1 MRDGHEALAL
11 GGALRLPEQAHG
23 HRCPARRHPPC
34 PSVTK
39 QQPSQI
45 SVLPNAKV
53 AKALY
58 YACPVPLIYVFK
70 LIKPSCML
78 KLIIMSTSFI
88 HPRCPPYFFAVI
100 FYITPPIRPLVHHFE
115 DLPVL
120 FWIHK
125 GQQACQPEVHN
136 MRQNIGADSV
146 CSASKSRCAS

>member
-1 MRDGHEALAL
+1 MPVGHEAAAIANKRLAKCKSRQGFVL
-11 GGALRLPEQAHG
+11 CMSCPINICIQANKAIMHAKTNNYEYFLHPSTLP
-23 HRCPARRHPPC
+23 
-34 PSVTK
+34 S
-39 QQPSQI
+39 
-45 SVLPNAKV
+45 L
-53 AKALY
+53 
-58 YACPVPLIYVFK
+58 
-70 LIKPSCML
+70 
-78 KLIIMSTSFI
+78 
-88 HPRCPPYFFAVI
+88 FFAVI